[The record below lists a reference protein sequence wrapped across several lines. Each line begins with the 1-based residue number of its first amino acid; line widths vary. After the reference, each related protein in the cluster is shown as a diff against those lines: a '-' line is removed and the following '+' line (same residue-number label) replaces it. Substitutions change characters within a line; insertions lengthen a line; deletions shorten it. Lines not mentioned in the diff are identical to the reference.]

1 MKKNKYY
8 YFIIFIFFNLF
19 LLPVKSDPIYDL
31 GKNVFL
37 NKGACST
44 CHILADAGS
53 DGQIGPNLNEIR
65 PDKMWVI
72 KTVTNG
78 IGVMPAYEGE
88 LTSEEIEAVA
98 HYVSISVAN

>member
-1 MKKNKYY
+1 MKKNKCY
-8 YFIIFIFFNLF
+8 YFIIFISFNLF

-72 KTVTNG
+72 NTVTNG